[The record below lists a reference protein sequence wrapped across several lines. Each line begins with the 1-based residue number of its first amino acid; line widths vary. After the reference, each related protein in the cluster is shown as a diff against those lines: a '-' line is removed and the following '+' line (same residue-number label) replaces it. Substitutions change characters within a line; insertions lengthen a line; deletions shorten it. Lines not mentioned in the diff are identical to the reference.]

1 MTTVPS
7 LDRIRV
13 GSAPDS
19 WGVWFPDD
27 PQQVPWER
35 FLDEVAAMRQRA
47 RENETCRLRYAR
59 RATKNAVV
67 GCQNVIDFR
76 SFLFIEERW
85 TARGA
90 VPTTR
95 KNAAEVIATSA
106 LGAHRFHIQVPNHH

>member
-1 MTTVPS
+1 MNNRLTSVLRLIFVTSFDPANQRS
-7 LDRIRV
+7 MV
-13 GSAPDS
+13 GDTA
-19 WGVWFPDD
+19 W
-27 PQQVPWER
+27 
-35 FLDEVAAMRQRA
+35 A
-47 RENETCRLRYAR
+47 RENETCRLRYAH

-106 LGAHRFHIQVPNHH
+106 LGAHRFHIQVPNHQ